1 MDFMET
7 IYTNI
12 YDRSSQFS
20 MMVASFLAPSDYR
33 SKAQKF
39 FGENAS
45 LTVLREGGGDDHP
58 SSPPGLFLFIP
69 LSPEVKSWS

>member
-1 MDFMET
+1 MET

-12 YDRSSQFS
+12 YDGSSQFS
-20 MMVASFLAPSDYR
+20 MIVASFLAPSDYR

-45 LTVLREGGGDDHP
+45 LTVLREGGGDDTHHHHP
-58 SSPPGLFLFIP
+58 VCFCLFHCLQR
-69 LSPEVKSWS
+69 